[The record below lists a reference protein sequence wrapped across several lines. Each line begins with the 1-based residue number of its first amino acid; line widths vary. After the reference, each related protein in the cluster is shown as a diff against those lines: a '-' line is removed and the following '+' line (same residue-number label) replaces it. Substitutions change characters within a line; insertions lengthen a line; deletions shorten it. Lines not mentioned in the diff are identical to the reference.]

1 MSHADT
7 PLPLDAPSERGVTL
21 VELLIASLI
30 FSIVATAGFNFYK
43 RMHQAALAQDTV
55 SELQFQGRNTLR
67 DMRKTIRQAGY
78 NLVSQVPYQLKG
90 DTLAVYF
97 SMTKP
102 VDTVLYYK
110 SEFSSAEYA
119 KMVNL
124 PTGTKLYRLM
134 KKVNSAEPTVYA
146 DYVNAFNT
154 IQVDTKTLVMT
165 ITVQS
170 ERPDDK
176 YTPNNG
182 YRTYTQGERVGLRNA
197 S

>member
-1 MSHADT
+1 MRR
-7 PLPLDAPSERGVTL
+7 LPDHGGLTL
-21 VELLIASLI
+21 LELLIALLLFGI
-30 FSIVATAGFNFYK
+30 LATAGLRFYT
-43 RMHQAALAQDTV
+43 RMHLAAMAQDTV

-78 NLVSQVPYQLKG
+78 NLQGHPPYQIRG
-90 DTLAVYF
+90 DTLAVYY
-97 SMTKP
+97 SLTQP

-110 SEFSSAEYA
+110 SEFSTSDYA
-119 KMVNL
+119 KMRNL
-124 PTGTKLYRLM
+124 PENKKLYRLM
-134 KKVNSAEPTVYA
+134 KKINSAAPLLYA
-146 DYVNAFNT
+146 DYVNAFT
-154 IQVDTKTLVMT
+154 VLTVDTKTLVMT

-182 YRTYTQGERVGLRNA
+182 YRTYTQGERVTMRNV